1 MPFGEAAHL
10 RLGKRSGS
18 GHSVRPRRVARHAG
32 GAGAGHDPVGPRVGA
47 VWLAFVVPFSD
58 SLAVRR
64 GAGPG
69 AGGRPRM
76 GLWRGVEGR
85 AFVVDAV
92 WVQAA
97 ASVALAWR
105 VFWRR
110 GPGSRPHAHITHAC
124 VCVRGCNETSVSVE
138 SALRHGFG
146 CTSTMPD

>member
-10 RLGKRSGS
+10 RLGSG
-18 GHSVRPRRVARHAG
+18 R
-32 GAGAGHDPVGPRVGA
+32 GAGTACGHVAWGGTQGAQGPATTRWGPRVGA